1 MTPSTTASPT
11 DRRSGAPRAAR
22 PPWALP
28 LVPGPGRGRHL
39 PPRAW
44 TPGSDAPSLSLDG
57 TWAFRLHTTAQ
68 PEGTGPDG
76 APVEPVFD
84 TDDDALGPWS
94 TIELPATWVLT
105 GDGERGLPIYTNVQ
119 LPIPLDPPF
128 VPDAN
133 PTADHVR
140 TVDVPEDWGIG
151 EEGALDV
158 LRLDGVESFASV
170 WVNGTWIGTTQ
181 GSRLATELDLTG
193 VLRPGANTIAI
204 RVSQWSP
211 GTYVEDQDQWWLPGI
226 FRDVTL
232 LHRPAGRVDDLFAR
246 ADYDP
251 ATGAGVLEV
260 DVDAPAVAFPVT
272 VRLPEL
278 DARTVLDRPGT
289 ARLDLPAVEPWSAE
303 EPRLYGLA
311 VEAAGETVRA
321 RVGFRRVEVVDGQV
335 RANGRRLVLAGVNRH
350 EVSARRGRVLDEA
363 WVRADLALMKAHNVN
378 AIRTSHYPPHPRVL
392 ELADELGFWVME
404 ECDLETHAFET
415 AGWEGNPADDPAWTG
430 ALLDRA
436 RRMVERDKNHPSIV
450 FWSLGNESG
459 TGRNLAAMSAWIR
472 ARDPR
477 RPIHYESDFAG
488 AYTDLSSRMY
498 PTLEEVDAVVGA
510 PSRDV
515 VGAPAATPIACPG
528 YPASRL
534 TPAQAAHVRTLPY
547 VMCEYLHAMGTG
559 PGGIEGC
566 TAQVLPNPRHLGGFV
581 WEWRDHALVDP
592 RPEAGGALR
601 YGGDFGEAV
610 HDGSFVC
617 DGMVSATSAP
627 SAGTTA
633 WANAVAPVVATPVLD
648 RLDSPDAPGAVGTVL
663 VENRFHTRTTDR
675 LLLVVQ
681 ALVENAGDGVRVLRT
696 PLPVITPGDSRL
708 VAVEG
713 LAEAIAE
720 LRERAGGEAVHVLAA
735 VLDPVVPGASDDGPV
750 QVDPA
755 TGAALLPQVGRDD
768 HGLRVLSTRETSI
781 ETGPVTAPA
790 VPRVSVV
797 EPGSA
802 EGTAARLAGGAL
814 DLGDG
819 LVLGADGRSLSLGG
833 VALAGPDVTAWRAPT
848 DNDEG
853 HGPVEYWTQ
862 PPAPGDLGIGG
873 GTAGG
878 WGMPSSADRWREARL
893 NLLTERHVGTRL
905 ETSTGPDG
913 APVTSAVVTSRASA
927 PNAAWRLDVTT
938 RVTPERGG
946 ARLRTSIV
954 PVGPLSPV
962 LPRLGVRL
970 GLPATLSR
978 ATWTGTGPAP
988 SYADLTGALRH
999 GVFTGEVE
1007 ELWQQPV
1014 RPQEGGT
1021 RTGLRSLWLDGAGLR
1036 AMVLVPAGLPTSFSL
1051 SPWSLANLTAAE
1063 HVEELKRDERL
1074 WLHLDALHHGI
1085 GTRSCGPDV
1094 RPEAAAA
1101 PRPVVVEAWIGVQQA

>member
-1 MTPSTTASPT
+1 MTHASTAPERTPS
-11 DRRSGAPRAAR
+11 R
-22 PPWALP
+22 PDWALP
-28 LVPGPGRGRHL
+28 LVAGPGRGRHL

-44 TPGSDAPSLSLDG
+44 APGSDAPALGLDG
-57 TWAFRLHTTAQ
+57 TWAFRLHATAQ

-76 APVEPVFD
+76 APVAPSFD
-84 TDDDALGPWS
+84 TDDDSLGAWS
-94 TIELPATWVLT
+94 TIDLPATWVLT

-140 TVDVPEDWGIG
+140 TVEVPEDWGVG
-151 EEGALDV
+151 EDGALDV

-170 WVNGTWIGTTQ
+170 WVNGTWVGTTQ

-193 VLRPGANTIAI
+193 VLHAGANTIAL

-211 GTYVEDQDQWWLPGI
+211 ATYVEDQDQWWLPGI

-232 LHRPAGRVDDLFAR
+232 LHRPAGRVDDLFAHTH
-246 ADYDP
+246 YDP
-251 ATGAGVLEV
+251 ATGAGRLEV
-260 DVDAPAVAFPVT
+260 DVDAPADAFPVT

-278 DARTVLDRPGT
+278 DVHAVLERAGT
-289 ARLDLPAVEPWSAE
+289 ARIELPAVEPWSAE
-303 EPRLYGLA
+303 QPRLYGLS
-311 VEAAGETVRA
+311 VEASGETVRT

-350 EVSARRGRVLDEA
+350 EVNARLGRVFDEA

-392 ELADELGFWVME
+392 ELTDELGFWVME

-415 AGWEGNPADDPAWTG
+415 AGWEGSPADDPAWTE
-430 ALLDRA
+430 ALVDRA

-459 TGRNLAAMSAWIR
+459 TGENLAAMSAWVH

-477 RPIHYESDFAG
+477 RPVHYEADFAG
-488 AYTDLSSRMY
+488 SYTDLSSRMY

-510 PSRDV
+510 SSRDA
-515 VGAPAATPIACPG
+515 VGAPVATPIACPG

-559 PGGIEGC
+559 PGGIEGY

-601 YGGDFGEAV
+601 YGGDFGEVV
-610 HDGSFVC
+610 HDGNFVC

-633 WANAVAPVVATPVLD
+633 WANAVAPVLATPLLD
-648 RLDSPDAPGAVGTVL
+648 GPDSLDAPGAAGTVL

-675 LLLVVQ
+675 LVLVVQ
-681 ALVENAGDGVRVLRT
+681 ALIENSGDGVRVLRA
-696 PLPVITPGDSRL
+696 PLPSIAPGESQP

-713 LAEAIAE
+713 LAEAVAE
-720 LRERAGGEAVHVLAA
+720 LRERAAGETVHVLAA
-735 VLDPVVPGASDDGPV
+735 VLDPVVPGAPDDGPV
-750 QVDPA
+750 QVDPD
-755 TGAALLPQVGRDD
+755 TGAALLPQVGRDAD
-768 HGLRVLSTRETSI
+768 GTRVLSTREASLA
-781 ETGPVTAPA
+781 TGPVTAPA
-790 VPRVSVV
+790 VPRVSVL
-797 EPGSA
+797 EHALAP
-802 EGTAARLAGGAL
+802 AARRADGSV
-814 DLGDG
+814 DLGEG
-819 LVLGADGRSLSLGG
+819 LVLAADGRGLTLAG
-833 VALAGPDVTAWRAPT
+833 VALTGPAVTAWRAPT

-862 PPAPGDLGIGG
+862 PPAASDLGLGG
-873 GTAGG
+873 GAGG
-878 WGMPSSADRWREARL
+878 WGLPSSADRWREARL
-893 NLLTERHVGTRL
+893 HLLAERHLATRL

-938 RVTPERGG
+938 RVTPEHGG
-946 ARLRTSIV
+946 ARLRTAIIPS
-954 PVGPLSPV
+954 GPLPPV

-970 GLPATLSR
+970 GLPAVLGR

-1036 AMVLVPAGLPTSFSL
+1036 AMVLVPAGAPTSFSL
-1051 SPWSLANLTAAE
+1051 SPWSLENLTAAE
-1063 HVEELKRDERL
+1063 HVEELERDERL

-1094 RPEAAAA
+1094 RPEAAAGL
-1101 PRPVVVEAWIGVQQA
+1101 RPVVVEAWVGVQRTD

>member
-1 MTPSTTASPT
+1 MTCVPS
-11 DRRSGAPRAAR
+11 R
-22 PPWALP
+22 PSWMLP
-28 LVPGPGRGRHL
+28 LTPGPGLGRHL

-44 TPGSDAPSLSLDG
+44 TSRSDAPSVSLNG
-57 TWAFRLHTTAQ
+57 TWSFRLYAGAH
-68 PEGTGPDG
+68 PEGNGPDG
-76 APVEPVFD
+76 ALTEPTFD
-84 TDDDALGPWS
+84 TDDEALGPWE
-94 TIELPATWVLT
+94 TIDLPATWVLT

-140 TVDVPEDWGIG
+140 TVEVPEDWGVG

-170 WVNGTWIGTTQ
+170 WVNDTWVGTTQ

-193 VLRPGANTIAI
+193 VLRPGENTLAI

-251 ATGAGVLEV
+251 ATGAGLLEV
-260 DVDAPAVAFPVT
+260 DVDAPAAAFPVT
-272 VRLPEL
+272 VRVPEL
-278 DARTVLDRPGT
+278 DARAVLDRPGT

-303 EPRLYGLA
+303 EPRLYDLA
-311 VEAAGETVRA
+311 VEASGETVCT
-321 RVGFRRVEVVDGQV
+321 RVGFRRLEVVDGQV
-335 RANGRRLVLAGVNRH
+335 RVNGRRLVLAGVNRH
-350 EVSARRGRVLDEA
+350 EVSAARGRVFNEE
-363 WVRADLALMKAHNVN
+363 WVRSDLALMKAHNVN

-415 AGWEGNPADDPAWTG
+415 AGWEKNPTDDPAWTE
-430 ALLDRA
+430 ALVDRA

-459 TGRNLAAMSAWIR
+459 TGENLAAMSAWIHS
-472 ARDPR
+472 RDPQ
-477 RPIHYESDFAG
+477 RPVHYESDFAG
-488 AYTDLSSRMY
+488 SYTDLSSRMY

-510 PSRDV
+510 SSRDA

-528 YPASRL
+528 YPASEIS
-534 TPAQAAHVRTLPY
+534 PAQAAHLRALPY

-559 PGGIEGC
+559 PGGIEGY
-566 TAQVLPNPRHLGGFV
+566 TAQVLPSPRHLGGFV
-581 WEWRDHALVDP
+581 WEWRDHALADP
-592 RPEAGGALR
+592 RPAAGGALR
-601 YGGDFGEAV
+601 YGGDFGETV
-610 HDGSFVC
+610 HDGNFVC
-617 DGMVSATSAP
+617 DGMVSAASVP

-633 WANAVAPVVATPVLD
+633 WANAVAPVLATPLA
-648 RLDSPDAPGAVGTVL
+648 DAPGSVL
-663 VENRFHTRTTDR
+663 VENRFHTRTTGR
-675 LLLVVQ
+675 LLLTVQ
-681 ALVENAGDGVRVLRT
+681 ALVENSGDGVRVLRSE
-696 PLPVITPGDSRL
+696 LPDLAPGESEVIEVG
-708 VAVEG
+708 G
-713 LAEAIAE
+713 LAEAIE
-720 LRERAGGEAVHVLAA
+720 DLRGSADGEAVHVLAA
-735 VLDPVVPGASDDGPV
+735 VLDPLVPGAPDDGPV

-755 TGAALLPQVGRDD
+755 TGAALLRQVGRDED
-768 HGLRVLSTRETSI
+768 GLRVMSTRETAL
-781 ETGPVTAPA
+781 TTAPVTAPA
-790 VPRVSVV
+790 VPRVS
-797 EPGSA
+797 GL
-802 EGTAARLAGGAL
+802 AAAVDAVTDDAVSRLTDGAL
-814 DLGDG
+814 DLGAG
-819 LVLGADGRSLSLGG
+819 LHLAADGRTLTLGG
-833 VALAGPDVTAWRAPT
+833 VALTGPAVTAWRAPT

-853 HGPVEYWTQ
+853 HGPVEYWTR
-862 PPAPGDLGIGG
+862 PPAAADLGLGG
-873 GTAGG
+873 GEGG
-878 WGMPSSADRWREARL
+878 WGLPSSADRWRQARL
-893 NLLTERHVGTRL
+893 HLLTERHVSTRL
-905 ETSTGPDG
+905 EASNGPDG
-913 APVTSAVVTSRASA
+913 ARVVSAVVTSRASA
-927 PNAAWRLDVTT
+927 PNAAWHLDVTT
-938 RVTPERGG
+938 RVTPECGG
-946 ARLRTSIV
+946 VRLRTTILPS
-954 PVGPLSPV
+954 GPLPPV

-970 GLPATLSR
+970 GLPSSLSS

-999 GVFTGEVE
+999 GVFTGDVD

-1021 RTGLRSLWLDGAGLR
+1021 RPGLRSLWLDGGGLR
-1036 AMVLVPAGLPTSFSL
+1036 AMVLVPRGLPTSFSL
-1051 SPWSLANLTAAE
+1051 SPWSLENLTAAE
-1063 HVEELKRDERL
+1063 HVEELERDEHL

-1101 PRPVVVEAWIGVQQA
+1101 PRPVVVEAWIGVQAAG